1 MMPANLAVLVSQD
14 RETYLGQSSSI
25 ERKATTFRQLRDNFP
40 SPFIKTEQ
48 EAAIVRDW
56 VNIHRFAIP
65 ERSLSTVSSVKI
77 HWESHTVLRDR
88 PPMDRPSTQKVSPA
102 EALLL
107 GCAVLSLVIACVVCS
122 LHKQAWTDEVF
133 TWRELRDPSLW
144 HLYYAVQHGADGGMP
159 LFYTTAWL
167 WAKAFGTAVLT
178 LRMYSCVAM
187 CAALLVTWS
196 TLRRFYG
203 TWATAFGILAF
214 WGTSGLVLDEN
225 AEARFY
231 GLFLLTVALALNVST
246 RLIVQPA
253 PKLRLLV
260 LSLVSQSALVL
271 SHVLG
276 ILYGGLILLGL
287 ILSDAARR
295 RFRPRIYLFNIAG
308 WLALLIWLPSIR
320 ASMAVGKPHG
330 WIGKPKL
337 EYLFPAYLFDPFQQW
352 FLLLERHSVDA
363 QWKMVHHL
371 VEFGMLIA
379 LTVLLLLGLRK
390 LLAPEQRM
398 SQNPGNALLLTGYL
412 LLSAPLILFVLS
424 YLITPVFLARYMLP
438 SGIGLAIV
446 LADFASASGSD
457 RPAPSRL
464 VWAAAAS
471 FLAVL
476 PVLSSL
482 VMPPLPSSSEFLDVQ
497 RLDHTVPSNLAVVAD
512 WADDFAKLK
521 RYPHSP
527 HSHYYFLL
535 DWPAALAG
543 PKPAVTSYHLFSS
556 NRNAGYFSRSVQDS
570 DAFLCSHT
578 DFLVLDTHL
587 IGQDADGPTWFD
599 QRVREAPDFAWRTL
613 GSFDAPDFPVI
624 KRELISV
631 HRREPLAFCNKP

>member
-1 MMPANLAVLVSQD
+1 M
-14 RETYLGQSSSI
+14 
-25 ERKATTFRQLRDNFP
+25 K
-40 SPFIKTEQ
+40 
-48 EAAIVRDW
+48 
-56 VNIHRFAIP
+56 
-65 ERSLSTVSSVKI
+65 
-77 HWESHTVLRDR
+77 
-88 PPMDRPSTQKVSPA
+88 PPIDRPSTQKVSLP
-102 EALLL
+102 ETLLVC
-107 GCAVLSLVIACVVCS
+107 CAVLSLVIACVVCS

-178 LRMYSCVAM
+178 LRMYSCIAM
-187 CAALLVTWS
+187 SAALLVTWR

-203 TWATAFGILAF
+203 TWATAFGVLTF

-231 GLFLLTVALALNVST
+231 GLFMLTVALVLNIST

-260 LSLVSQSALVL
+260 LSLFSQAALVL

-295 RFRPRIYLFNIAG
+295 RFRPRIYLFNAAG
-308 WLALLIWLPSIR
+308 WLALLVWLPSIR

-337 EYLFPAYLFDPFQQW
+337 EYLFPAYLFAPFQQW
-352 FLLLERHSVDA
+352 FLLLERHSGDA
-363 QWKMVHHL
+363 RWKMVQHL
-371 VEFGMLIA
+371 VEFSMLIA
-379 LTVLLLLGLRK
+379 LAVILLLGLRR
-390 LLAPEQRM
+390 LLAAEQRA
-398 SQNPGNALLLTGYL
+398 SPDPGSALLLTGYL
-412 LLSAPLILFVLS
+412 LLSVPLILFVLS
-424 YLITPVFLARYMLP
+424 YLITPIFVARYMLP

-446 LADFASASGSD
+446 LADFADARGSD
-457 RPAPSRL
+457 SPAPSRL
-464 VWAAAAS
+464 VWAGAAS
-471 FLAVL
+471 FLAIL

-482 VMPPLPSSSEFLDVQ
+482 VMPPLPSSWQFLDVQ
-497 RLDHTVPSNLAVVAD
+497 RLDRTVPANTAVVAD

-521 RYPHSP
+521 RYRHSLRA
-527 HSHYYFLL
+527 HYYFLL

-543 PKPAVTSYHLFSS
+543 PKPAVTSYHLLAS
-556 NRNAGYFSRSVQDS
+556 NRDAGYYSRSIMDS

-578 DFLVLDTHL
+578 DFVVLDTHL

-599 QRVREAPDFAWRTL
+599 QRIRQAPEFAWRIL
-613 GSFDAPDFPVI
+613 DSFDAPYFPVV

>member
-1 MMPANLAVLVSQD
+1 
-14 RETYLGQSSSI
+14 
-25 ERKATTFRQLRDNFP
+25 
-40 SPFIKTEQ
+40 
-48 EAAIVRDW
+48 
-56 VNIHRFAIP
+56 
-65 ERSLSTVSSVKI
+65 
-77 HWESHTVLRDR
+77 
-88 PPMDRPSTQKVSPA
+88 MDRPSTQKVPLA
-102 EALLL
+102 ETLLV

-122 LHKQAWTDEVF
+122 VHKQAWTDEVF
-133 TWRELRDPSLW
+133 TWRDLSDPSLW

-167 WAKAFGTAVLT
+167 WARAFGTGVLT

-187 CAALLVTWS
+187 CAALVVTWR

-203 TWATAFGILAF
+203 TWATAFGILSF

-231 GLFLLTVALALNVST
+231 GLFLLTVALTLNIST
-246 RLIVQPA
+246 RLMVQPA

-287 ILSDAARR
+287 ILSDAAQR
-295 RFRPRIYLFNIAG
+295 RFRPRIYLFHAAG
-308 WLALLIWLPSIR
+308 WLALLVWLPSIR

-330 WIGKPKL
+330 WIGKPELK
-337 EYLFPAYLFDPFQQW
+337 YLFPAYLFAPFEQW
-352 FLLLERHSVDA
+352 FLLLERHSGGA
-363 QWKMVHHL
+363 RWKMVHHAA
-371 VEFGMLIA
+371 EFAMLIA
-379 LTVLLLLGLRK
+379 LAVILLLGLRK
-390 LLAPEQRM
+390 LLAAEQRT
-398 SQNPGNALLLTGYL
+398 SPDPGSALLLIGYL

-424 YLITPVFLARYMLP
+424 YVVTPIFLARYTLP

-446 LADFASASGSD
+446 LADFADARGSD
-457 RPAPSRL
+457 NPASSRL
-464 VWAAAAS
+464 VWVGVAT
-471 FLAVL
+471 FLAIL

-482 VMPPLPSSSEFLDVQ
+482 VMPPLRSSKRFLDVQ
-497 RLDHTVPSNLAVVAD
+497 RLDQTVPANTAVVTD
-512 WADDFAKLK
+512 WADDFAKLM

-527 HSHYYFLL
+527 HSNYYFLL

-543 PKPAVTSYHLFSS
+543 PKLDVTSYHLLSS
-556 NRNAGYFSRSVQDS
+556 NRDVGYYSRGIQDS
-570 DAFLCSHT
+570 DAFLCSNT

-599 QRVREAPDFAWRTL
+599 QRVREAPEFTWRIL
-613 GSFDAPDFPVI
+613 DSFDASDFLVV

-631 HRREPLAFCNKP
+631 QRREPLTFCNKP

>member
-1 MMPANLAVLVSQD
+1 
-14 RETYLGQSSSI
+14 
-25 ERKATTFRQLRDNFP
+25 
-40 SPFIKTEQ
+40 
-48 EAAIVRDW
+48 
-56 VNIHRFAIP
+56 
-65 ERSLSTVSSVKI
+65 
-77 HWESHTVLRDR
+77 VLRGR
-88 PPMDRPSTQKVSPA
+88 PPMDRPSTQKVPLA
-102 EALLL
+102 ETLLVS
-107 GCAVLSLVIACVVCS
+107 CAVLSLVIACVVCS

-133 TWRELRDPSLW
+133 TWRELSDPSLW
-144 HLYYAVQHGADGGMP
+144 HLYHAVQHGADGGMP

-167 WAKAFGTAVLT
+167 WARAFGTAVLT

-187 CAALLVTWS
+187 CAALVVTWR

-203 TWATAFGILAF
+203 TWATAFGILSF

-231 GLFLLTVALALNVST
+231 GLFLLTVALTLNIST
-246 RLIVQPA
+246 LLMVQPS

-287 ILSDAARR
+287 ILSDAAQR
-295 RFRPRIYLFNIAG
+295 RFRPRIYLFHAAG
-308 WLALLIWLPSIR
+308 WLALLVWLPSIR

-330 WIGKPKL
+330 WIGKPELK
-337 EYLFPAYLFDPFQQW
+337 YLFPAYLFAPFEQW
-352 FLLLERHSVDA
+352 FLLLERHSGGA
-363 QWKMVHHL
+363 RWRMVHH
-371 VEFGMLIA
+371 VAEFAMLIA
-379 LTVLLLLGLRK
+379 LAVILLLGLRK
-390 LLAPEQRM
+390 LLAAERRTSPD
-398 SQNPGNALLLTGYL
+398 PGRALLLIGYL

-424 YLITPVFLARYMLP
+424 YLVTPIFLARYMLP

-446 LADFASASGSD
+446 LADFADARGSD
-457 RPAPSRL
+457 NPASSRL
-464 VWAAAAS
+464 VWVGAAS
-471 FLAVL
+471 FLAIL

-482 VMPPLPSSSEFLDVQ
+482 VMPPLRSSKQFLDVQ
-497 RLDHTVPSNLAVVAD
+497 RLDHTVPANIAVVTD
-512 WADDFAKLK
+512 WADDFAKLML
-521 RYPHSP
+521 YPHSP

-543 PKPAVTSYHLFSS
+543 PKPDVSSYHLLSS
-556 NRNAGYFSRSVQDS
+556 NRDVGYYSPSIQDS

-587 IGQDADGPTWFD
+587 IGQDANGPTWFD
-599 QRVREAPDFAWRTL
+599 QRVREAPEFAWRKL
-613 GSFDAPDFPVI
+613 DSFDAPDFPVV

-631 HRREPLAFCNKP
+631 HRTEPLTFCNKP